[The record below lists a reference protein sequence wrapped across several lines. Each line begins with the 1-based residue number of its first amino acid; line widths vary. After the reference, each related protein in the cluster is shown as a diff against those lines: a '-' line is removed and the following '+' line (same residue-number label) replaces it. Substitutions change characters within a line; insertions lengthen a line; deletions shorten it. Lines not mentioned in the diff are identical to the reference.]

1 MRKRVFFFFLTIFLL
16 LSGTTLVILYGRG
29 YRLNFQKDRTIISG
43 TGLLVAT
50 STPDGAQIFLN
61 DKLVSATNNTLNLL
75 PGDYEVRII
84 KTGYLPWAKKLKIQK
99 EVVVKT
105 DALLFPV
112 APKFESLTSMSIS
125 TPILDPTKM
134 LIAYKITALT
144 PEKNGIYLL
153 DMGGRPILTLQS
165 GATKIANDTQ
175 VPFSKA
181 ELSFSPNA
189 KFIIA
194 TLSGEFL
201 KPTYLL
207 STDNQNQNPQ
217 EIDKTQLDQ
226 LKKEWQKEKD
236 EKETSRLNTLK
247 PALSK
252 SISSSFKILSWSPDE
267 TKILYEASQSAILPL
282 FINPPL
288 VGANTQAE
296 ERQIQQEKIYVYDT
310 KEDKNFSIKDS
321 FSSLTWLDSRHLILT
336 YDGKIEIL
344 EYDGTNKTTIYA
356 GPFLENFVAPWPD
369 SSKLVIL
376 TNLTNPAA
384 PPNLYTISL
393 K

>member
-1 MRKRVFFFFLTIFLL
+1 MRKRVFFFFLTILLL

-29 YRLNFQKDRTIISG
+29 YRFNFQKDKTIVSG

-50 STPDGAQIFLN
+50 STPDGAQIFIN

-75 PGDYEVRII
+75 PGDYEVKII
-84 KTGYLPWAKKLKIQK
+84 KTGYLPWTKKLKIQK
-99 EVVVKT
+99 EIVAKT

-112 APKFESLTSMSIS
+112 APKFESLTSMGIS

-134 LIAYKITALT
+134 RITYKITALT

-153 DMGGRPILTLQS
+153 DMSGRPILTLQS
-165 GATKIANDTQ
+165 GATKIADDTQ
-175 VPFSKA
+175 IPFSKA

-194 TLSGEFL
+194 TISAQLSRS
-201 KPTYLL
+201 TYLL

-217 EIDKTQLDQ
+217 EIDKIQLDQ
-226 LKKEWQKEKD
+226 LKTEWQREKD
-236 EKETSRLNTLK
+236 EKEISRLNTFK
-247 PALSK
+247 PMLSK
-252 SISSSFKILSWSPDE
+252 FISSSFKILSWSPDE
-267 TKILYEASQSAILPL
+267 TKILYEASQSAVLPL

-296 ERQIQQEKIYVYDT
+296 ERQIQQGKIYVYDT
-310 KEDKNFSIKDS
+310 KEDKNFPVKDL
-321 FSSLTWLDSRHLILT
+321 FSSLTWLDSQHLILT
-336 YDGKIEIL
+336 HDGKIEIM
-344 EYDGTNKTTIYA
+344 EYDETNKTTIYA
-356 GPFLENFVAPWPD
+356 GLFLENFVAPWPNG
-369 SSKLVIL
+369 SKLVIL